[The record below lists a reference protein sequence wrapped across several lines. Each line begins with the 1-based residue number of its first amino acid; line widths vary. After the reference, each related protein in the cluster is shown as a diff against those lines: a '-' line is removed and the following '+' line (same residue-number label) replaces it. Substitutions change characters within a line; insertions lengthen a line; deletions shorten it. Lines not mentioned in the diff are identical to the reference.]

1 VLMRHVSTVRVVP
14 PRQCRA
20 RLLRLLRARLAAPG
34 SSALPGRGRPTG
46 RQATASGVRASRVQS
61 RQCYRLRASRHVDHT
76 DPSDVSVS
84 VRREGAA
91 ACSVG
96 PVRVPAGLR
105 LAAVGSRALGSG
117 RAEHPRLGAPSRVCT
132 AAHQAAWEDQQEEA
146 RPRGMGMGAA
156 GGGAMPLSDGSPP
169 AGWADRATRPRGAR
183 CAARE
188 PLLGCTPPS
197 RRQSRRSHCTA
208 HGH

>member
-1 VLMRHVSTVRVVP
+1 MAESRPLAVP
-14 PRQCRA
+14 QLSSCASSGRA
-20 RLLRLLRARLAAPG
+20 W
-34 SSALPGRGRPTG
+34 
-46 RQATASGVRASRVQS
+46 
-61 RQCYRLRASRHVDHT
+61 RLRAARHSREEAGPLGAKPLPRVFERAASKAANVTACEHPGMSTIRTRAMSACRCGARARQHAQSA
-76 DPSDVSVS
+76 PVS
-84 VRREGAA
+84 
-91 ACSVG
+91 
-96 PVRVPAGLR
+96 VRVPAGLR

-156 GGGAMPLSDGSPP
+156 GGGAIPLSDGCPP
-169 AGWADRATRPRGAR
+169 AGWADRATRPHGAR